1 MDDEIENTEETFSPV
16 AETETPKKR
25 KSAVKK
31 TAKKAVAKKAVAK
44 KKKAV
49 KKAAVKKSAVKN
61 SKAKKNGGGSK
72 MGEKRKR
79 NGAIGKIVSLLQ
91 QKRGTTREAILK
103 ATGWKAVSPKQV
115 AEGAGLKLK
124 TDKSERPYRYQAA

>member
-1 MDDEIENTEETFSPV
+1 MDDEIENTEETFSNP

-49 KKAAVKKSAVKN
+49 KKAAAKKSAVKR
-61 SKAKKNGGGSK
+61 AKKNGGGSK

-79 NGAIGKIVSLLQ
+79 NGAIGKIVSLLK

-124 TDKSERPYRYQAA
+124 TDKSERPYRYQVA